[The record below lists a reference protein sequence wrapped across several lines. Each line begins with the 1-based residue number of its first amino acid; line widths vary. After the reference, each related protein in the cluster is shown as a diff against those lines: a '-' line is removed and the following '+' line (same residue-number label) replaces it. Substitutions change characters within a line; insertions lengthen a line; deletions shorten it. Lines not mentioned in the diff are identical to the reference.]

1 MSKKLPDYLNLPFE
15 MYYDTIWTK
24 DFEFIL
30 NADRRTNSEKDY
42 VGVIVKD
49 IKTRGVYLR
58 SENKGNGSLAY
69 VLAGML
75 GEYQPE
81 WLTTEDNDDSDVKN
95 QEVRS
100 FHIKEGRLVLDEYL
114 DFDELE
120 EQGIDYG
127 ASASFTS
134 LENSRLNYLVLDAD
148 NSSVVVDMKGFRL
161 AEDDTRLDKKPLVTF
176 NNETVAHINLENV
189 EESDVMQRL
198 AQMINQTNAEKR

>member
-42 VGVIVKD
+42 VGVIVQD

-161 AEDDTRLDKKPLVTF
+161 AEDDTRLDEKPLVTF

-198 AQMINQTNAEKR
+198 AQMINQTNPEKR

>member
-24 DFEFIL
+24 GFEFIL

-42 VGVIVKD
+42 VGVIVQD

-161 AEDDTRLDKKPLVTF
+161 AEDDTRLDEKPLVTF

>member
-198 AQMINQTNAEKR
+198 AQMINQTNADNR